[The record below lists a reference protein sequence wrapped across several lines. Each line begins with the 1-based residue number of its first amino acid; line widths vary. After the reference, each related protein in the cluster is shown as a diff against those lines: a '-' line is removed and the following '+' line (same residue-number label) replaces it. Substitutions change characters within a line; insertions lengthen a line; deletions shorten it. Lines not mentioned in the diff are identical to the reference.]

1 MSLVIKKNMECS
13 VCGKNYKS
21 AYTLAVHKHR
31 NNHFVVNE
39 GRARGGM
46 LALLLARW
54 FIKHRELNI

>member
-1 MSLVIKKNMECS
+1 MECS